1 MRIGVIVTT
10 YNNSDSI
17 LRCLNSVKYF
27 KNKLTKYD
35 IRIIL
40 VDDASVD
47 NTPKLLLEFTKT
59 IPSTI
64 FKKYN
69 KNGGVSRSR
78 NYGISKS
85 LDMDYLLFVDGD
97 DELDSKLS
105 NCLSTKKLVN
115 DFYTFDFSIGG
126 NKKNTL
132 CNHLETGRIFNDK
145 SISDYLFSYLIR
157 PNRKSMFISCWAK
170 LYKTKLLKTN
180 VNLRFKEKMKI
191 YEDLY
196 FVLRFMR
203 KCKTIEYIKVPSY
216 IYRNKT
222 KLKDRAS
229 MGCNWNVLQLF
240 SFVSALR
247 HLRFYLIEKKQNID
261 HVNLKIF
268 HCIAVYTCIS
278 SARAWI
284 RVHSFSEYIK
294 MFYQLKKVY
303 KKPIIEKSLKIY
315 NVDKANGNKLITFY
329 LKKKLF
335 FMASILT
342 FIHSRKR
349 YK

>member
-105 NCLSTKKLVN
+105 NYLSAIKLVN
-115 DFYTFDFSIGG
+115 DFYTF
-126 NKKNTL
+126 
-132 CNHLETGRIFNDK
+132 
-145 SISDYLFSYLIR
+145 
-157 PNRKSMFISCWAK
+157 
-170 LYKTKLLKTN
+170 
-180 VNLRFKEKMKI
+180 V
-191 YEDLY
+191 
-196 FVLRFMR
+196 FVLRRVGGLHISIANQQSVFENNRCTHKRKQRYRMR
-203 KCKTIEYIKVPSY
+203 PQ
-216 IYRNKT
+216 T
-222 KLKDRAS
+222 KPMCR
-229 MGCNWNVLQLF
+229 Q
-240 SFVSALR
+240 
-247 HLRFYLIEKKQNID
+247 
-261 HVNLKIF
+261 
-268 HCIAVYTCIS
+268 
-278 SARAWI
+278 
-284 RVHSFSEYIK
+284 
-294 MFYQLKKVY
+294 
-303 KKPIIEKSLKIY
+303 
-315 NVDKANGNKLITFY
+315 
-329 LKKKLF
+329 
-335 FMASILT
+335 
-342 FIHSRKR
+342 
-349 YK
+349 

>member
-10 YNNSDSI
+10 YNNADSI

-27 KNKLTKYD
+27 KKKLTKYD
-35 IRIIL
+35 IKIIL
-40 VDDASVD
+40 VDDASDD

-59 IPSTI
+59 IPSVI

-97 DELDSKLS
+97 DELDFKLT
-105 NCLSTKKLVN
+105 NFLSAKKLVN
-115 DFYTFDFSIGG
+115 DFYTFDFSIGN
-126 NKKNTL
+126 NKKEISY
-132 CNHLETGRIFNDK
+132 NHLETGKVFNEK
-145 SISDYLFSYLIR
+145 SISDYLFSYLIQ
-157 PNRKSMFISCWAK
+157 PNRKSMFVSCWAK

-180 VNLRFKEKMKI
+180 VNLRFKEEMHI
-191 YEDLY
+191 YEDLH
-196 FVLRFMR
+196 FVFSFMR
-203 KCKTIEYIKVPSY
+203 KCKKIEYINVPSY
-216 IYRNKT
+216 IYSDKN

-229 MGCNWNVLQLF
+229 MGCNWDVVQLF

-247 HLRFYLIEKKQNID
+247 QLRFFLIEKKQNIE
-261 HVNLKIF
+261 HINLKIF

-278 SARAWI
+278 SARAWV
-284 RVHSFSEYIK
+284 RVHSFSDYIK

-335 FMASILT
+335 FIASILT